1 MYHVYAIRTS
11 QRDALQAALHERGIQ
26 TGIHYPQPVHLLE
39 GYRDLGY
46 VEGDFPV
53 AEEAALET
61 LSLPMYPE
69 LRLEWV
75 EEVADAVRELT
86 HGRSPR

>member
-1 MYHVYAIRTS
+1 M
-11 QRDALQAALHERGIQ
+11 
-26 TGIHYPQPVHLLE
+26 HLLA

-53 AEEAALET
+53 SVRTAAET

-69 LRLEWV
+69 LPLEWV
-75 EEVADAVRELT
+75 EEVAAAVAQVA
-86 HGRSPR
+86 SA

>member
-1 MYHVYAIRTS
+1 MTIRTPD
-11 QRDALQAALHERGIQ
+11 RDALQAALQAREIQ

-46 VEGDFPV
+46 AEGDFPV
-53 AEEAALET
+53 AEKIAAET

-69 LRLEWV
+69 LPLE
-75 EEVADAVRELT
+75 AVRLVASAVSEFV
-86 HGRSPR
+86 GR